1 MLSSTD
7 KAKMKMDAAIW
18 NHGQKKAT
26 ITIAIKKLKET
37 GLGENPDVKRV
48 IELLTMERKKLDANG
63 PF

>member
-1 MLSSTD
+1 
-7 KAKMKMDAAIW
+7 MKMDAAIW